1 MADFI
6 TIIPP
11 SNVPKQPIKY
21 LMDQDSIL
29 AKHRI
34 LLYYKGDIS
43 ALILFAQHSN
53 GSICF
58 PGPLP
63 ALSSALEQEEF
74 EETKV
79 SLHPAMLVNNINK
92 LFQLDNDLL
101 KAEAGFSEQIDT
113 PGGIITV
120 YMARFMLLDPP
131 HKLME
136 SRDCRMRTLPE
147 LRNRPPAEMEL
158 LRRAYGKVM

>member
-1 MADFI
+1 MSPESAFD
-6 TIIPP
+6 
-11 SNVPKQPIKY
+11 
-21 LMDQDSIL
+21 
-29 AKHRI
+29 KHRL

-43 ALILFAQHSN
+43 ALTLFAQHRN

-58 PGPLP
+58 PEPLP

-79 SLHPAMLVNNINK
+79 SLHPAMLVNNINQLLK
-92 LFQLDNDLL
+92 LDNDLL

-131 HKLME
+131 HKLMQ
-136 SRDCRMRTLPE
+136 SRDCKMRTLPE
-147 LRNRPPAEMEL
+147 LRTRPPAEMEL
-158 LRRAYGKVM
+158 LRRAYVKVMES

>member
-1 MADFI
+1 
-6 TIIPP
+6 
-11 SNVPKQPIKY
+11 
-21 LMDQDSIL
+21 MDQNSAL
-29 AKHRI
+29 ANYRI

-43 ALILFAQHSN
+43 ALTLFLQHSN

-58 PGPLP
+58 PEPLP

-79 SLHPAMLVNNINK
+79 SLHPAMLVNNINQ
-92 LFQLDNDLL
+92 LFQFDNDLL
-101 KAEAGFSEQIDT
+101 KAETGFSQQIDT
-113 PGGIITV
+113 PGGITTV

-131 HKLME
+131 HKLVQI
-136 SRDCRMRTLPE
+136 RDCRLRTLPE

-158 LRRAYGKVM
+158 LRRAYVKVMES